1 MRVTELTKPKIQ
13 DYIEKRLY
21 DEGAENDTVNRELT
35 ALERMLSLGAKQI
48 PPKIDRT
55 PYIPMLAENNTRKGF
70 FEHGEYLVLKDAL
83 PSYLK
88 PIIAFGYKFGWRLGE
103 ILGLPGVR
111 WI

>member
-1 MRVTELTKPKIQ
+1 MSVTELTKPKIE

-21 DEGAENDTVNRELT
+21 GEGAENDTVNRELT
-35 ALERMLSLGAKQI
+35 ALKRMLNLGAKQI
-48 PPKIDRT
+48 PPKIDTT

-70 FEHGEYLVLKDAL
+70 SEHGEYLVLKDAL

-103 ILGLPGVR
+103 ILDLPGIR